1 MINCIVQTSEW
12 LSLDLFVFILKYIF
26 LRLTT
31 ENSNNWYCT
40 VSYKKKLYLRF
51 FSFSLRIYISLSLPG
66 NYIRVI
72 RLAIQRQE
80 KMVTPAERI
89 LTFHRQHAQYSFA
102 HRFLD
107 AFHQKMYG
115 RLPYPVTK
123 KSSENQK
130 FIAHINLIRQKKNLF
145 ALITK
150 FVQNSF
156 SSLRD

>member
-89 LTFHRQHAQYSFA
+89 LTFQPSACSI
-102 HRFLD
+102 FL
-107 AFHQKMYG
+107 
-115 RLPYPVTK
+115 RSPLPWCISSKNVWKISVPCHK

-130 FIAHINLIRQKKNLF
+130 FIAHINLIRQ
-145 ALITK
+145 
-150 FVQNSF
+150 
-156 SSLRD
+156 